1 MLWDEMRKECVKPKI
16 ESSLTEREA
25 KLVRAQDTF
34 MNKMEGAERNRETFM
49 K

>member
-1 MLWDEMRKECVKPKI
+1 MLWDEMRKKYVKPKI
-16 ESSLTEREA
+16 EWSLTEREA

-34 MNKMEGAERNRETFM
+34 MNKMEGAEKNTETFM